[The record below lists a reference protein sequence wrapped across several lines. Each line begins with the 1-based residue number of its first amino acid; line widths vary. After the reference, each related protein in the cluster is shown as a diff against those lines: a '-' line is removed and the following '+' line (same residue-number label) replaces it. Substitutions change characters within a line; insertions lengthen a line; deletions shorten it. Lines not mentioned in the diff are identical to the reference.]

1 MEGELEESICQI
13 IMQEEG
19 GNNRDIKFKIMG
31 IKSLNLN
38 IGHSTSIELWPTIY
52 TWSERFYVVGVP
64 SIIEDTIMPAVI
76 EDKLSSFKIDTKDLY
91 KLFIEEKSMLIS

>member
-1 MEGELEESICQI
+1 MEGELGESVSQI

-52 TWSERFYVVGVP
+52 T
-64 SIIEDTIMPAVI
+64 
-76 EDKLSSFKIDTKDLY
+76 
-91 KLFIEEKSMLIS
+91 